1 MEAAACNSTNPRFS
15 ARFSYMNYNIA
26 IVEDDPRQRA
36 HYAEALRG
44 HGYRVAKYESRK
56 QAVEGFEEDLPDLA
70 ILDIIL
76 GSEVGGGFEV
86 CRALRQLDPKVP
98 VIFLTTRGDELD
110 KIYGLQLGAWDYQ
123 TKPVSLEFL
132 VTRVESLFKIM
143 ESNKGHSA
151 ETRRRGEIEINTA
164 SMRVLWKGTLV
175 ELTPTEFDI
184 LTALLNTPDGSSIED
199 LVRATR
205 QGLVEDNTINTHI
218 LHIRK
223 KLKAVDPEFNCIK
236 TRYGFGYCWVC
247 Q

>member
-1 MEAAACNSTNPRFS
+1 MS
-15 ARFSYMNYNIA
+15 YNIA
-26 IVEDDPRQRA
+26 IVEDDPQQRE
-36 HYAEALRG
+36 HYAVALRG
-44 HGYRVAKYESRK
+44 KGYRVSEYANRV
-56 QAVEGFEEDLPDLA
+56 QAIQGFAQQLPDLA

-86 CRALRQLDPKVP
+86 CRELKQRSPQIP

-132 VTRVESLFKIM
+132 ITRVDSLFKIKQ
-143 ESNKGHSA
+143 SNTSQLT
-151 ETRRRGEIEINTA
+151 EV
-164 SMRVLWKGTLV
+164 RVLGDVEMNPVTMRASWKKNAV

-184 LTALLNTPDGSSIED
+184 LSALLANPEAASIED
-199 LVRATR
+199 LVKATR

-223 KLKAVDPEFNCIK
+223 KFKKVDPEFNCIK
-236 TRYGFGYCWVC
+236 TRYGFGYCWIC
-247 Q
+247 P

>member
-1 MEAAACNSTNPRFS
+1 M
-15 ARFSYMNYNIA
+15 SYSIA
-26 IVEDDPRQRA
+26 IVEDDPQQRE
-36 HYAEALRG
+36 HYAVALRG
-44 HGYRVAKYESRK
+44 KGYRVSEYASRA
-56 QAVEGFEEDLPDLA
+56 QAIKGFTQQLPDLA

-86 CRALRQLDPKVP
+86 CRELKQRSPQIP

-132 VTRVESLFKIM
+132 VTRVDSLFKIKQGNT
-143 ESNKGHSA
+143 SHLA
-151 ETRRRGEIEINTA
+151 EVRVLGDVEINPVTMRA
-164 SMRVLWKGTLV
+164 SWKNNAV

-184 LTALLNTPDGSSIED
+184 LSALLASPEAASIED
-199 LVRATR
+199 LVKATR

-223 KLKAVDPEFNCIK
+223 KFKKVDPEFNCIK
-236 TRYGFGYCWVC
+236 TRYGFGYCWIC

>member
-1 MEAAACNSTNPRFS
+1 MR
-15 ARFSYMNYNIA
+15 YNIA
-26 IVEDDPRQRA
+26 IVEDDPQQRV
-36 HYAEALRG
+36 HYADALRSS
-44 HGYRVAKYESRK
+44 GYQVAEYEDRE
-56 QAVEGFEEDLPDLA
+56 QAIQGFAQQLPDLA

-86 CRALRQLDPKVP
+86 CRDLKQREPQIP

-132 VTRVESLFKIM
+132 ITRVDSLFKIKQGNTNNAT
-143 ESNKGHSA
+143 ESRVLGDL
-151 ETRRRGEIEINTA
+151 EINPV
-164 SMRVLWKGTLV
+164 SMRVSWKNTPV

-184 LTALLNTPDGSSIED
+184 LSSLLANPEGASIEQ
-199 LVRATR
+199 LVKATR

-223 KLKAVDPEFNCIK
+223 KLKQVDADFNCIK

-247 Q
+247 R

>member
-1 MEAAACNSTNPRFS
+1 MS
-15 ARFSYMNYNIA
+15 YNIA
-26 IVEDDPRQRA
+26 IVEDDPQQRA
-36 HYAEALRG
+36 HYADALRSNG
-44 HGYRVAKYESRK
+44 FRVVEYEDRK
-56 QAVEGFEEDLPDLA
+56 QAIRGFSQQLPDLA

-76 GSEVGGGFEV
+76 GNEVGGGFEV
-86 CRALRQLDPKVP
+86 CRDLKQREPQIP

-132 VTRVESLFKIM
+132 ITRVDSLFKIKQG
-143 ESNKGHSA
+143 NTNHVT
-151 ETRRRGEIEINTA
+151 ETRVLGDIEINPV
-164 SMRVLWKGTLV
+164 SMRVSWKNTPV

-184 LTALLNTPDGSSIED
+184 LSSLLSNPEGASIEQ
-199 LVRATR
+199 LVKATR

-223 KLKAVDPEFNCIK
+223 KLKKVDADCNCIK

-247 Q
+247 R

>member
-1 MEAAACNSTNPRFS
+1 MS
-15 ARFSYMNYNIA
+15 YNIA
-26 IVEDDPRQRA
+26 IVEDDPAQRA
-36 HYAEALRG
+36 HYADALRS
-44 HGYRVAKYESRK
+44 HGYRVSEFDSRE
-56 QAVEGFEEDLPDLA
+56 QAIEAFQRELPDLA

-86 CRALRQLDPKVP
+86 CRSLKQLSPQIP

-132 VTRVESLFKIM
+132 ITRVDSLFKIK
-143 ESNKGHSA
+143 ESNSNHIA
-151 ETRRRGEIEINTA
+151 DTRRKGNIAINTVN
-164 SMRVLWKGTLV
+164 MRITWKGAAV

-184 LTALLNTPDGSSIED
+184 LAALLNRPDGASIEE

-223 KLKAVDPEFNCIK
+223 KIKAIDPEFNCIK
-236 TRYGFGYCWVC
+236 TRYGFGYSWICE
-247 Q
+247 

>member
-1 MEAAACNSTNPRFS
+1 
-15 ARFSYMNYNIA
+15 MNYHIA
-26 IVEDDPRQRA
+26 IVEDDPQQRE
-36 HYAEALRG
+36 HYAVALRSN
-44 HGYRVAKYESRK
+44 GYRVSEYANRE
-56 QAVEGFEEDLPDLA
+56 QAILGFAQQLPDLA

-76 GSEVGGGFEV
+76 DTEVGGGFEV
-86 CRALRQLDPKVP
+86 CRELKRRSPQIP

-132 VTRVESLFKIM
+132 ITRVDSLFKIKQ
-143 ESNKGHSA
+143 SNTSHSA
-151 ETRRRGEIEINTA
+151 EVRVLGDVEINPVT
-164 SMRVLWKGTLV
+164 MRTSWRNAEV

-184 LTALLNTPDGSSIED
+184 LAALIANPEGASIEE
-199 LVRATR
+199 LVKATR

-223 KLKAVDPEFNCIK
+223 KFKKVDPEFNCIK
-236 TRYGFGYCWVC
+236 TRYGFGYCWIC

>member
-1 MEAAACNSTNPRFS
+1 MS
-15 ARFSYMNYNIA
+15 YNIA
-26 IVEDDPRQRA
+26 IVEDDPQQRA
-36 HYAEALRG
+36 HYADALRSN
-44 HGYRVAKYESRK
+44 GYQVSEYENRQ
-56 QAVEGFEEDLPDLA
+56 QAIQGFERRLPDLA

-86 CRALRQLDPKVP
+86 CRDLKQRSAQIP

-132 VTRVESLFKIM
+132 ITRIDSLFKIV
-143 ESNKGHSA
+143 ESGTNHSA
-151 ETRRRGEIEINTA
+151 EIRSLGDIEINPV
-164 SMRVLWKGTLV
+164 SMRVLWKGKLV

-184 LTALLNTPDGSSIED
+184 LSALIADPEGASIEQ
-199 LVRATR
+199 LVKATR

-223 KLKAVDPEFNCIK
+223 KIKKLDPGFNCIK
-236 TRYGFGYCWVC
+236 TRYGFGYCWIC

>member
-1 MEAAACNSTNPRFS
+1 M
-15 ARFSYMNYNIA
+15 SYSIA
-26 IVEDDPRQRA
+26 IVEDDEQQRA
-36 HYAEALRG
+36 HYADALRRA
-44 HGYRVAKYESRK
+44 GYSVAEYFDRE
-56 QAVEGFEEDLPDLA
+56 QAILGLNQQLPDLA

-86 CRALRQLDPKVP
+86 CRELKRRSPLIP

-123 TKPVSLEFL
+123 TKPVSLDFL
-132 VTRVESLFKIM
+132 ITRVDSLFRIKQSS
-143 ESNKGHSA
+143 SNHSA
-151 ETRRRGEIEINTA
+151 ANRTLGSLELNPVN
-164 SMRVLWKGTLV
+164 MRVTWKRSPV

-184 LTALLNTPDGSSIED
+184 LSALIMHPDGASIDD
-199 LVRATR
+199 LVKATK

-223 KLKAVDPEFNCIK
+223 KLKRIDPDFNCIK

>member
-1 MEAAACNSTNPRFS
+1 MS
-15 ARFSYMNYNIA
+15 YNIA
-26 IVEDDPRQRA
+26 IVEDDPQQRE
-36 HYAEALRG
+36 HYAIALRSNG
-44 HGYRVAKYESRK
+44 YQVSEYASREQAIHGFA
-56 QAVEGFEEDLPDLA
+56 QQLPDLA

-86 CRALRQLDPKVP
+86 CRDLKKCSPHTP

-132 VTRVESLFKIM
+132 VTRVDSLFKIK
-143 ESNKGHSA
+143 EINANYPA
-151 ETRRRGEIEINTA
+151 EVRALGDIEINPV
-164 SMRVLWKGTLV
+164 SMRATWKHMPV

-184 LTALLNTPDGSSIED
+184 LSALLANPEGASIEE
-199 LVRATR
+199 LVKATR

-223 KLKAVDPEFNCIK
+223 KLKKVDPEFNCIK
-236 TRYGFGYCWVC
+236 TRYGFGYCWIC

>member
-1 MEAAACNSTNPRFS
+1 
-15 ARFSYMNYNIA
+15 MNYHIA
-26 IVEDDPRQRA
+26 IVEDDPQQRE
-36 HYAEALRG
+36 HYAVALRTN
-44 HGYRVAKYESRK
+44 GYRVSEYANRR
-56 QAVEGFEEDLPDLA
+56 QALHGFSQQLPDLA

-86 CRALRQLDPKVP
+86 CRELKRLSPQIP

-132 VTRVESLFKIM
+132 ITRVDSLFKIQHG
-143 ESNKGHSA
+143 NTGHSA
-151 ETRRRGEIEINTA
+151 EVRALGNVEINPVT
-164 SMRVLWKGTLV
+164 MRVSWKNAAV

-184 LTALLNTPDGSSIED
+184 LAALLAEPEGASIED
-199 LVRATR
+199 LVKATR

-223 KLKAVDPEFNCIK
+223 KFKKIDSEFNCIK
-236 TRYGFGYCWVC
+236 TRYGFGYSWIC

>member
-1 MEAAACNSTNPRFS
+1 M
-15 ARFSYMNYNIA
+15 SYKIA
-26 IVEDDPRQRA
+26 IVEDDPQQRT
-36 HYAEALRG
+36 HYADALRAN
-44 HGYRVAKYESRK
+44 GYSVLEFDSRK
-56 QAVEGFEEDLPDLA
+56 QAVDGFVKKLPDLA

-86 CRALRQLDPKVP
+86 CRALKQLDPKIP

-132 VTRVESLFKIM
+132 VTRIDSLFKIKETSTSHSG
-143 ESNKGHSA
+143 ESVKLGN
-151 ETRRRGEIEINTA
+151 IELNTA
-164 SMRVLWKGTLV
+164 NMRTKWKGVPV
-175 ELTPTEFDI
+175 ELTPTEFEI
-184 LTALLNTPDGSSIED
+184 LSALLSSPDGASIEE

-223 KLKAVDPEFNCIK
+223 KIKAVDPDFNCIK
-236 TRYGFGYCWVC
+236 TRYGFGYCWIC
-247 Q
+247 E

>member
-1 MEAAACNSTNPRFS
+1 M
-15 ARFSYMNYNIA
+15 SYTIA
-26 IVEDDPRQRA
+26 IVEDDLQQRM
-36 HYAEALRG
+36 HYAEALRQA
-44 HGYRVAKYESRK
+44 GYSVADYENRQ
-56 QAVEGFEEDLPDLA
+56 QALEGFAQSLPDLA

-76 GSEVGGGFEV
+76 GNEVGGGFDV
-86 CRALRQLDPKVP
+86 CRHLKQHNPNVP

-132 VTRVESLFKIM
+132 ITRVDSLFRIM
-143 ESNKGHSA
+143 EASTTKANGLRTQGKIA
-151 ETRRRGEIEINTA
+151 INPATMQV
-164 SMRVLWKGTLV
+164 SWKSQQV

-184 LTALLNTPDGSSIED
+184 LETLLDSPDGASIED

-223 KLKAVDPEFNCIK
+223 KFKQADPDFNCIK
-236 TRYGFGYCWVC
+236 TRYGFGYSWTC

>member
-1 MEAAACNSTNPRFS
+1 MKKT
-15 ARFSYMNYNIA
+15 IA
-26 IVEDDPRQRA
+26 IVEDDPQQRA
-36 HYAEALRG
+36 HYAEALRNE
-44 HGYRVAKYESRK
+44 GYRVMEFENRQ
-56 QAVEGFEEDLPDLA
+56 QAISGFEEKLPDLA

-76 GSEVGGGFEV
+76 GGEVGGGFEV
-86 CRALRQLDPKVP
+86 CRYLKQSSSHIP

-132 VTRVESLFKIM
+132 VTRVDSLFRIF
-143 ESNKGHSA
+143 EAGSNHAAKNKVLGN
-151 ETRRRGEIEINTA
+151 IELNPARMTA
-164 SMRVLWKGTLV
+164 TWKQAPL

-184 LTALLNTPDGSSIED
+184 LNTLVDNPEGASIEE

-223 KLKAVDPEFNCIK
+223 KFRKIDPEFDCIK
-236 TRYGFGYCWVC
+236 TRYGFGYSWAC

>member
-1 MEAAACNSTNPRFS
+1 MFMVYT
-15 ARFSYMNYNIA
+15 IA
-26 IVEDDPRQRA
+26 IVEDDAPQRMQYA
-36 HYAEALRG
+36 DALRNSGYQVAEYQSTAEAIAG
-44 HGYRVAKYESRK
+44 IDQDA
-56 QAVEGFEEDLPDLA
+56 PDLA

-76 GSEVGGGFEV
+76 GNEVGGGFDV
-86 CRALRQLDPKVP
+86 CRYLKTQNPNVP

-132 VTRVESLFKIM
+132 VTRVDSLFRIQQA
-143 ESNKGHSA
+143 SSTPSA
-151 ETRRRGEIEINTA
+151 GTSTHGEIEINPA
-164 SMRVLWKGTLV
+164 SMRVRWKNSAV
-175 ELTPTEFDI
+175 DLTPTEFDI
-184 LTALLNTPDGSSIED
+184 LAALLNSPEGASIED

-223 KLKAVDPEFNCIK
+223 KFRQVDADFNCIK
-236 TRYGFGYCWVC
+236 TRYGFGYSWVC

>member
-1 MEAAACNSTNPRFS
+1 MS
-15 ARFSYMNYNIA
+15 YNIA
-26 IVEDDPRQRA
+26 IVEDDPQQRA
-36 HYAEALRG
+36 HYADALRSN
-44 HGYRVAKYESRK
+44 GYQVAEYEDRE
-56 QAVEGFEEDLPDLA
+56 QAIQGFAQQLPDLA

-76 GSEVGGGFEV
+76 GNEVGGGFEV
-86 CRALRQLDPKVP
+86 CRDLKQREPQIP

-132 VTRVESLFKIM
+132 ITRVDSLFKIKQG
-143 ESNKGHSA
+143 NTNHA
-151 ETRRRGEIEINTA
+151 TETRVLGDIEINPV
-164 SMRVLWKGTLV
+164 SMRVSWKNTTV

-184 LTALLNTPDGSSIED
+184 LSSLLANPEGASIEE
-199 LVRATR
+199 LVKATR

-223 KLKAVDPEFNCIK
+223 KLKKVDADFNCIK

-247 Q
+247 R

>member
-1 MEAAACNSTNPRFS
+1 MS
-15 ARFSYMNYNIA
+15 YNIA
-26 IVEDDPRQRA
+26 IVEDDPQQRE
-36 HYAEALRG
+36 HYATALRAN
-44 HGYRVAKYESRK
+44 GYRVTEYAERE
-56 QAVEGFEEDLPDLA
+56 QAIRGFSQQLPDLA

-76 GSEVGGGFEV
+76 GTEVGGGFEV
-86 CRALRQLDPKVP
+86 CRELKQRSPQIP

-132 VTRVESLFKIM
+132 ITRVESLFKIKQ
-143 ESNKGHSA
+143 SNANHQA
-151 ETRRRGEIEINTA
+151 EVTTLGNVEINPVTMCTSWKKTA
-164 SMRVLWKGTLV
+164 V

-184 LTALLNTPDGSSIED
+184 LSALLAKPEGASIED
-199 LVRATR
+199 LVKATR

-223 KLKAVDPEFNCIK
+223 KFKKADPGFNCIK
-236 TRYGFGYCWVC
+236 TRYGFGYSWIC

>member
-1 MEAAACNSTNPRFS
+1 M
-15 ARFSYMNYNIA
+15 SYTIA
-26 IVEDDPRQRA
+26 IVEDDPKQRA
-36 HYAEALRG
+36 HYADAMRSN
-44 HGYRVAKYESRK
+44 GYRVSEYESRQ
-56 QAVEGFEEDLPDLA
+56 QAVKGFEKELPDLA

-86 CRALRQLDPKVP
+86 CRDLKQRSPHTP

-132 VTRVESLFKIM
+132 VTRVESLFKI
-143 ESNKGHSA
+143 K
-151 ETRRRGEIEINTA
+151 ETSSSYTTDLRALGDIELNPVKMCV
-164 SMRVLWKGTLV
+164 SWKSIPV

-184 LTALLNTPDGSSIED
+184 LSALLENPEGASIEE

-223 KLKAVDPEFNCIK
+223 KLKNVDPGFNCIK
-236 TRYGFGYCWVC
+236 TRYGFGYCWIC